1 MKKLYIM
8 LGAMSLLAG
17 CASDS
22 DRTTKP
28 IDDEL
33 QQEFVTSIQEVV
45 QNQEE
50 MGDVTWP
57 EDVEDYHIVDKGD
70 GIYDTSGK
78 FTWQN
83 EEYEFDISFEMNA
96 DADEDMYSY
105 QLKDYK
111 VD

>member
-1 MKKLYIM
+1 M
-8 LGAMSLLAG
+8 LRAMSLLAG
-17 CASDS
+17 CGSGA

-28 IDDEL
+28 VDDEL

-57 EDVEDYHIVDKGD
+57 EDVEDYHIVDKGN
-70 GIYDTSGK
+70 GLYDTSGK
-78 FTWQN
+78 FTWQHK
-83 EEYEFDISFEMNA
+83 EYEFDISFEMNA
-96 DADEDMYSY
+96 DEDMHSY